1 MASRIWPGSSLIRVH
16 PSAPAGRIIPQDPGA
31 LLYQSEALYLTAQ
44 SERTL
49 EAYRLKGGGPPFIV
63 IGKRG
68 VHYRR
73 GDLLGWIAAFRRR
86 STSAPGP
93 ADRDAK

>member
-1 MASRIWPGSSLIRVH
+1 VYPRRPPAASSYK
-16 PSAPAGRIIPQDPGA
+16 APDA

-49 EAYRLKGGGPPFIV
+49 EAYRLKRGGPPFIV

-73 GDLLGWIAAFRRR
+73 GDLLDRICRVPSALDER
-86 STSAPGP
+86 SGP